1 MKAGTISLMG
11 VRGANAG
18 RPGVQGYRRADS
30 AATAS
35 VNDKKGVHAI
45 KPLTGADAGG
55 VELFA
60 PHSVPLDGDPR
71 TQCTVQKDDAVK
83 IILTP
88 EHLARRSIDRR

>member
-1 MKAGTISLMG
+1 LSTDLKGVAMKAGTISLMG

-35 VNDKKGVHAI
+35 VNVKKCVHAI
-45 KPLTGADAGG
+45 KPLLTGADAGG

-60 PHSVPLDGDPR
+60 PHSVPLDETR
-71 TQCTVQKDDAVK
+71 TQCTVPKG
-83 IILTP
+83 
-88 EHLARRSIDRR
+88 